1 MQKKIRNFRVV
12 FNAPAVL
19 AFSLLCLA
27 VLLLNALTNGGA
39 GHALFS
45 VYRSSLANPLTYLRF
60 FGHALGHRDWNHFFG
75 NIMYIL
81 ILGPMLEEKYGSASM
96 VFLMLVTAF
105 ATGVLTFLF
114 APGVAMCGASGI
126 VFAMI
131 LLSSFTEFQ
140 EHTIPLTVILVAV
153 LYTGQQ
159 IYSAVTVGGSVA
171 YGAHIV
177 GGLIGMLIGYAANK
191 RKKPAAWGGRRAT

>member
-1 MQKKIRNFRVV
+1 MQKKGKGFRIV

-19 AFSLLCLA
+19 AFSLLCLIS
-27 VLLLNALTNGGA
+27 LLLNLFTHGA
-39 GHALFS
+39 SNRLLFS
-45 VYRSSLANPLTYLRF
+45 VYRSSLANPLTYIRF
-60 FGHALGHRDWNHFFG
+60 FGHTLGHQGWEHLFG

-105 ATGVLTFLF
+105 VTGLLTYLF
-114 APGVAMCGASGI
+114 APGTAMCGASGI

-140 EHTIPLTVILVAV
+140 EHTIPLTVILVAA

-159 IYSAVTVGGSVA
+159 IYKAVTVGGNVA

-177 GGLIGMLIGYAANK
+177 GGIVGMAIGYAANK
-191 RKKPAAWGGRRAT
+191 RKKPAGWRAA

>member
-1 MQKKIRNFRVV
+1 MQKKGERFRIV

-19 AFSLLCLA
+19 VFALLCLIA
-27 VLLLNALTNGGA
+27 LVLSMITGGSA
-39 GHALFS
+39 RRLLFS
-45 VYRSSLANPLTYLRF
+45 VYRSSLARPLTWLRF
-60 FGHALGHRDWNHFFG
+60 FGHALGHKDWEHFFG

-81 ILGPMLEEKYGSASM
+81 ILGPMLEEKYGSSSM

-105 ATGVLTFLF
+105 VTGLLTFLL

-131 LLSSFTEFQ
+131 LLSSFTEFH
-140 EHTIPLTVILVAV
+140 ERTIPLTVILVAA
-153 LYTGQQ
+153 LYIGQQ
-159 IYSAVTVGGSVA
+159 VYNAVTVGGSVA

-177 GGLIGMLIGYAANK
+177 GGVIGTVIGYAANK
-191 RKKPAAWGGRRAT
+191 KTTRRAQGR

>member
-1 MQKKIRNFRVV
+1 MQKKNRGFRIV

-19 AFSLLCLA
+19 SFSLLCLIA
-27 VLLLNALTNGGA
+27 LVLSMITGGSA
-39 GHALFS
+39 RRLLFS
-45 VYRSSLANPLTYLRF
+45 VYRSSLANPLTWLRF
-60 FGHALGHRDWNHFFG
+60 FGHALGHQGWDHFFG

-81 ILGPMLEEKYGSASM
+81 ILGPMLEEKYGSPSM

-105 ATGVLTFLF
+105 VTGLLTFLV

-140 EHTIPLTVILVAV
+140 ERTIPITVILVAA
-153 LYTGQQ
+153 LYIGQQ
-159 IYSAVTVGGSVA
+159 VYKAVTVGGSVA

-177 GGLIGMLIGYAANK
+177 GGVIGTLIGYAANK
-191 RKKPAAWGGRRAT
+191 KSTRSAQGR